1 MANYLKERFR
11 SFKFAFQ
18 GIATLMK
25 QTPNARIHLLAAV
38 IAVLSG
44 FILKISTPEWL
55 AVVIAIG
62 MVLSLEAVNSSIE
75 MLADMVN
82 SSKDDRIEKI
92 KDLSAA
98 AVLIGAVA
106 ALAIGLVVFLPKIIE
121 LF

>member
-1 MANYLKERFR
+1 M
-11 SFKFAFQ
+11 
-18 GIATLMK
+18 MK